1 MKNYKLSTLKKWY
14 HTYSKADKYLLMYEY
29 NGIIYGK
36 FYTRIPSNFLYV
48 RYRHGKSDLYINFNT
63 NSKKQKMLKGS
74 IVFGTIDEIQSDKY
88 NQGVM
93 AEKLVYDFYG
103 KRWKGKDNTPFY
115 KAGDIEIEGEQIQI
129 KYQHARMA
137 YGATLKRLNVAQ

>member
-14 HTYSKADKYLLMYEY
+14 HTYSKADSYLLMYEY
-29 NGIIYGK
+29 NGIVYGK
-36 FYTRIPSNFLYV
+36 FYKRIPSNFLYV
-48 RYRHGKSDLYINFNT
+48 RYRHGKSDLYINYNT

-74 IVFGTIDEIQSDKY
+74 IVFGTVEELYNDKY
-88 NQGVM
+88 NAGVM

-103 KRWKGKDNTPFY
+103 KQWHGKDNTPFY
-115 KAGDIEIEGEQIQI
+115 KAGDIEIEGQQVQI

-137 YGATLKRLNVAQ
+137 YGATLKKLSVAP